1 MTLEELKELLK
12 DPRFNRARSIFENS
26 RLEVQVEAT
35 NLLAL
40 TWKVLRQEA
49 PPPELPKNTDDLLRR
64 ALTREE
70 GPGEA
75 RGRAAREDRRRRG
88 LQDPDLGWDRGA
100 LGVSE
105 TAARRKRRLRE
116 RSRSPQLT
124 ARVPRKLWSWVWDR
138 AHLKNGVTIAAWLR
152 RLISQAKRTGC
163 KHERGWRRPK
173 T

>member
-64 ALTREE
+64 ALALEDSL
-70 GPGEA
+70 GKKVQVKLEA
-75 RGRAAREDRRRRG
+75 EQLAKIVADAAFRI
-88 LQDPDLGWDRGA
+88 
-100 LGVSE
+100 
-105 TAARRKRRLRE
+105 
-116 RSRSPQLT
+116 LT
-124 ARVPRKLWSWVWDR
+124 SA
-138 AHLKNGVTIAAWLR
+138 GIAAL
-152 RLISQAKRTGC
+152 SA
-163 KHERGWRRPK
+163 
-173 T
+173 